1 MTARTFPLQSRR
13 ALATGLGLAA
23 VLGLSSCGAT
33 EPTTAAT
40 VTVWVDPPAP
50 TTAST
55 PTSQTSATPT
65 PTTST
70 PTLPTRLTAGHLN
83 GAITS
88 YAQAQERFD
97 GVKSK
102 RYNSFTSP
110 SRNIYCIFDS
120 SGAACEV
127 RDGRI
132 KPPVDGICT
141 ADGPSDIGRLELVAE
156 GVTPVCNSDAIRDA
170 DAPKLPYGRM
180 AEVPGSEIRCLSEES
195 GVSCI
200 DPRTQH
206 GFWIAKGSFATF

>member
-70 PTLPTRLTAGHLN
+70 VPTRLTAGPLKD
-83 GAITS
+83 AITS

-102 RYNSFTSP
+102 RYSSFTSP

-127 RDGRI
+127 REGRI
-132 KPPVDGICT
+132 KPPVDGICS

-156 GVTPVCNSDAIRDA
+156 GVTPVCNSDSIRAA

-180 AEVPGSEIRCLSEES
+180 AEVPGSDIRCLSEES

-200 DPRTQH
+200 DPRSQH